1 MKSEIWQLL
10 VVFGLYSEN
19 FKLILL
25 IFVFS
30 SGEKNLLI
38 TSKCRFRR
46 RRSNLEL
53 HLTIK
58 HCDKIFLKSI
68 CAHSMNDEDISVL
81 IIKMQIMSGKRPVCL
96 HHS

>member
-53 HLTIK
+53 HLTIE
-58 HCDKIFLKSI
+58 HCDKTFHKSI
-68 CAHSMNDEDISVL
+68 LRLPKNDVFVPIL
-81 IIKMQIMSGKRPVCL
+81 
-96 HHS
+96 